1 MKMQDII
8 IKYRSLIV
16 ITAIVITLLSLL
28 LIPRLQVNSNVD
40 DYVPDTIKNKVYLKE
55 LDSIFGG
62 SEMILLMLHSE
73 DVVNAATLER
83 LESLATDLS
92 ELEGLDR
99 IISPFSA
106 QEISI
111 EDGFMSMTPFFEEI
125 PDNQADFESLKK
137 RIAGNSMTNRF
148 FSEDFSLVSLVLIKN
163 TKTPDKIIDD
173 IKGIVADHPGSEEV
187 LLGGLPFIRYSIE
200 GNILTDLIVLLPIA
214 MFLMVFM
221 LYFSFREWKGVFMP
235 FLIVLMSIILS
246 FGLMAFLGWKISLFS
261 ILMPIMIIAIANDY
275 GIHLIAH
282 YQELAN
288 GPVLLSMKQ
297 ICKQIYT
304 DLKKPIFITGITTIG
319 GILGLLSHTM
329 MPAAELGVLTA
340 IGIGFA
346 LILSLWFLPAMLSFF
361 KPKRREPGLEP
372 TKVPVLER
380 SLESMGNWVTLH
392 PKRIIAISIIVTV
405 IGVAGVFLLKVDTN
419 VESYFSA
426 KSEVGRSTKLI
437 NEKFGGSQFISVLFS
452 GDVLSTEV
460 MKRMEVYEKEIIKD
474 PAVGLV
480 SSPVS
485 LVKELSKG
493 FYEPEEEG
501 YNEIPE
507 SSDEIYQL
515 IEVFSMGGNEDDIS
529 QFLDY
534 NYENARILISLKD
547 GSNSAN
553 KRVLKIINTLTKDDP
568 NVQFAAGAGLT
579 EIELADMVVKGQ
591 LKSLIFALAVVF
603 IILSF
608 VFHSPR
614 AGLLSTL
621 PITIA
626 IVVLFGLMGIFGIAL
641 DIATALLS
649 SIMIGVGVDYT
660 IHFLWRFKTERSKGN
675 DHRKAVRITLRT
687 SGRGIIINALSV
699 IVGFMPLILSNFT
712 PLKYFGALIVISITT
727 CLISSLFLVPAIV
740 IITKPKFLE

>member
-1 MKMQDII
+1 MQDKI
-8 IKYRSLIV
+8 IKYRSFIV
-16 ITAIVITLLSLL
+16 ITATVITLLSLI

-73 DVVNAATLER
+73 DVVNEATLIR
-83 LESLATDLS
+83 LELLATELS

-111 EDGFMSMTPFFEEI
+111 DDGLMSMKPFFEEI
-125 PDNQADFESLKK
+125 PDNQDGFELLKQ
-137 RIAGNSMTNRF
+137 RITANSMTNRF
-148 FSEDFSLVSLVLIKN
+148 FSEDFTLVSLVLIKN
-163 TKTPDKIIDD
+163 TKTPDIIIDE
-173 IKGIVADHPGSEEV
+173 IKGIAANHPGPEEV

-200 GNILTDLIVLLPIA
+200 GNILNDLIVLLPIA

-282 YQELAN
+282 YQELARSDKA
-288 GPVLLSMKQ
+288 LSMKQ
-297 ICKQIYT
+297 ICKQIYN

-346 LILSLWFLPAMLSFF
+346 LLLSLWFLPAMLSFF
-361 KPKRREPGLEP
+361 RPKRRDTGTEQKKAPILDRW
-372 TKVPVLER
+372 LNN
-380 SLESMGNWVTLH
+380 MGNWVTLH
-392 PKRIIAISIIVTV
+392 PKKIITISVIASV
-405 IGVAGVFLLKVDTN
+405 IGVVGIFFLKVDTN

-437 NEKFGGSQFISVLFS
+437 NEKFGGSQFISILFS
-452 GDVLSTEV
+452 GDVLSPEV
-460 MKRMEVYEKEIIKD
+460 MKRMEGYEKELIKD

-493 FYEPEEEG
+493 FYEQEEEG
-501 YNEIPE
+501 YDEIPAT
-507 SSDEIYQL
+507 SDEIYQL
-515 IEVFSMGGNEDDIS
+515 IEIFSLGGNEDDIS

-553 KRVLKIINTLTKDDP
+553 KRVLEKINSLTKDDP

-579 EIELADMVVKGQ
+579 EIELADMVVWGQ
-591 LKSLIFALAVVF
+591 IKSLLFALAVVF

-660 IHFLWRFKTERSKGN
+660 IHFLWRFKTERSKGH
-675 DHRKAVRITLRT
+675 DHKKAVGITLKT

-712 PLKYFGALIVISITT
+712 PLKFFGALIVISITT

-740 IITKPKFLE
+740 ILTKPRFLE

>member
-1 MKMQDII
+1 MEDKI
-8 IKYRSLIV
+8 IKYRSFIV
-16 ITAIVITLLSLL
+16 IIAMVITLLSLL
-28 LIPRLQVNSNVD
+28 LIPKLQVNSNVD

-73 DVVNAATLER
+73 DVVNASTLKR
-83 LESLATDLS
+83 LEALATDLI
-92 ELEGLDR
+92 EIEGLDR

-111 EDGFMSMTPFFEEI
+111 DDGLMSMTPFFEEI
-125 PDNQADFESLKK
+125 PDNHADFVSLKK
-137 RIAGNSMTNRF
+137 RIAANSMTNRF
-148 FSEDFSLVSLVLIKN
+148 FSDDFSLVSLVLVKN
-163 TKTPDKIIDD
+163 TKTPDLIIDE
-173 IKGIVADHPGSEEV
+173 IKGIVDSHPGSEEV
-187 LLGGLPFIRYSIE
+187 ILGGLPFIRYSIE
-200 GNILTDLIVLLPIA
+200 GNILSDLIVLLPIA

-288 GPVLLSMKQ
+288 GPVILSMKQ
-297 ICKQIYT
+297 ICKQIYR

-346 LILSLWFLPAMLSFF
+346 LLLSLWFLPAMLSFF
-361 KPKRREPGLEP
+361 KPKRRDTETEQKKIPIVDRWLG
-372 TKVPVLER
+372 K
-380 SLESMGNWVTLH
+380 MGNLVTLH
-392 PKRIIAISIIVTV
+392 PKRILAISIIVTI

-419 VESYFSA
+419 VESYFSS

-452 GDVLSTEV
+452 GDVLSSEV
-460 MKRMEVYEKEIIKD
+460 MKRMEAYEKELIKD

-493 FYEPEEEG
+493 FYEPMEDG

-507 SSDEIYQL
+507 FSDEIYQL

-553 KRVLKIINTLTKDDP
+553 KRVLKKINSLTKDDP

-579 EIELADMVVKGQ
+579 EIELADMVVNGQ
-591 LKSLIFALAVVF
+591 LKS
-603 IILSF
+603 
-608 VFHSPR
+608 
-614 AGLLSTL
+614 
-621 PITIA
+621 
-626 IVVLFGLMGIFGIAL
+626 
-641 DIATALLS
+641 
-649 SIMIGVGVDYT
+649 
-660 IHFLWRFKTERSKGN
+660 
-675 DHRKAVRITLRT
+675 
-687 SGRGIIINALSV
+687 
-699 IVGFMPLILSNFT
+699 
-712 PLKYFGALIVISITT
+712 
-727 CLISSLFLVPAIV
+727 
-740 IITKPKFLE
+740 

>member
-1 MKMQDII
+1 MEDKI

-40 DYVPDTIKNKVYLKE
+40 DYVPDTIKNKVHLKE

-73 DVVNAATLER
+73 DVVKTETLNR
-83 LESLATDLS
+83 LESLAAELS

-106 QEISI
+106 QEITI
-111 EDGFMSMTPFFEEI
+111 EDGMMSMEPFFEEI
-125 PDNQADFESLKK
+125 PDNKADYEALKTK
-137 RIAGNSMTNRF
+137 ISANSMTNRF
-148 FSEDFSLVSLVLIKN
+148 FSDDFSLVSLVLIKN

-173 IKGIVADHPGSEEV
+173 IKGIVTNHPGAEEV

-200 GNILTDLIVLLPIA
+200 GNIIKDLVVLLPIA

-221 LYFSFREWKGVFMP
+221 LYFSFKEWKGVFMP

-282 YQELAN
+282 YQELAR
-288 GPVLLSMKQ
+288 GEEKLSMKQ
-297 ICKQIYT
+297 ICKQIYI

-346 LILSLWFLPAMLSFF
+346 LLLSLWLLPAMLSFF
-361 KPKRREPGLEP
+361 KPKRGSDRQE
-372 TKVPVLER
+372 TKKAPVLER
-380 SLESMGNWVTLH
+380 SLEKMGNWVTTN
-392 PKRIIAISIIVTV
+392 PKKILTISVFTAV
-405 IGVAGVFLLKVDTN
+405 IGVIGIFFLDVDTN

-426 KSEVGRSTKLI
+426 KSEAGRSTRLI

-452 GDVLSTEV
+452 GDVLSPEV
-460 MKRMEVYEKEIIKD
+460 MNRMAHYESEIIKD

-480 SSPVS
+480 SSPVA

-501 YNEIPE
+501 YNQIPDTSE
-507 SSDEIYQL
+507 EIYQF
-515 IEVFSMGGNEDDIS
+515 IEIFSMGGNEDDIS

-553 KRVLKIINTLTKDDP
+553 KRVLAKLNDLTGDDP
-568 NVQFAAGAGLT
+568 DLRYAAGAGLT

-608 VFHSPR
+608 VFRSPK

-626 IVVLFGLMGIFGIAL
+626 IVVLFGLMGIFGISL

-660 IHFLWRFKTERSKGN
+660 IHFLWRFKTERSKGF
-675 DHRKAVRITLRT
+675 DHRKAVQITLST

-740 IITKPKFLE
+740 ILTKPRFLE

>member
-1 MKMQDII
+1 MQDKI
-8 IKYRSLIV
+8 IKYRSFIV
-16 ITAIVITLLSLL
+16 ITAIVITLLSLV

-73 DVVNAATLER
+73 DVVNAETLKR
-83 LESLATDLS
+83 LESLATDLG

-111 EDGFMSMTPFFEEI
+111 DDGLMSMAPFFEDI
-125 PDNQADFESLKK
+125 PKNLAGFESLKQ

-163 TKTPDKIIDD
+163 TRTPDVIIDE
-173 IKGIVADHPGSEEV
+173 IRGIVANHPGSEEV

-200 GNILTDLIVLLPIA
+200 GNILSDLIVLLPIA

-235 FLIVLMSIILS
+235 FLIVLMSIVLS

-282 YQELAN
+282 YQELAR
-288 GPVLLSMKQ
+288 GEKKLSMKQ
-297 ICKQIYT
+297 ICKQIYI
-304 DLKKPIFITGITTIG
+304 DLKRPIFITGLTTIG

-346 LILSLWFLPAMLSFF
+346 LLLSLWFLPAMLSFF
-361 KPKRREPGLEP
+361 KPKRHETGLEP
-372 TKVPVLER
+372 KKVPVLER

-405 IGVAGVFLLKVDTN
+405 IGVAGVFSLKVDTN

-474 PAVGLV
+474 QAVGLV

-501 YNEIPE
+501 HNKIPE

-515 IEVFSMGGNEDDIS
+515 IEVFSMSGNEDDIS

-553 KRVLKIINTLTKDDP
+553 KRVLKKINTLIKDDP
-568 NVQFAAGAGLT
+568 NARYAAGAGLT

-591 LKSLIFALAVVF
+591 IKSLIFALAVVF

-608 VFHSPR
+608 VFHSPK

-626 IVVLFGLMGIFGIAL
+626 ILVLFGLMGIFGIAL

-675 DHRKAVRITLRT
+675 DHKEAVRITLNT

-740 IITKPKFLE
+740 IVTKPKFLE

>member
-1 MKMQDII
+1 MQDKI
-8 IKYRSLIV
+8 IKYRNVIV
-16 ITAIVITLLSLL
+16 IAATAITLLSLL
-28 LIPRLQVNSNVD
+28 LIPKLQVNANVD

-73 DVVNAATLER
+73 DVVNAETLNR
-83 LESLATDLS
+83 LESLATDLDT
-92 ELEGLDR
+92 LRGLDR
-99 IISPFSA
+99 VISPFSA

-111 EDGFMSMTPFFEEI
+111 EDGMMSMTPFFEEI
-125 PDNQADFESLKK
+125 PDNQAGFEALKK
-137 RIAGNSMTNRF
+137 RIGSNSMTNRF

-163 TKTPDKIIDD
+163 TRTPDIIIDE
-173 IKGIVADHPGSEEV
+173 IKEVIGTNPGKEET
-187 LLGGLPFIRYSIE
+187 LLGGLPFIRHSIS
-200 GNILTDLIVLLPIA
+200 GNIINDLVVLLPIA

-282 YQELAN
+282 YQDLAR
-288 GPVLLSMKQ
+288 GEDTLLMKE
-297 ICKQIYT
+297 ICRKIYI
-304 DLKKPIFITGITTIG
+304 DLKKPIVITGITTIG

-346 LILSLWFLPAMLSFF
+346 LLLSLWFLPAMLSFF
-361 KPKRREPGLEP
+361 KPMRNAPEAKKR
-372 TKVPVLER
+372 KVPVLER
-380 SLESMGNWVTLH
+380 LLVKMGNWVTGH
-392 PKRIIAISIIVTV
+392 PKKIIGSAIVATA
-405 IGVAGVFLLKVDTN
+405 IGVLGVFFLKVDTN

-437 NEKFGGSQFISVLFS
+437 NEKFGGSQFISLLFS
-452 GDVLSTEV
+452 GDVLSPEV
-460 MKRMEVYEKEIIKD
+460 LKRMELYEKEIIKD

-493 FYEPEEEG
+493 FYEPTEEG
-501 YNEIPE
+501 YNQIPE
-507 SSDEIYQL
+507 TSDEIYQL
-515 IEVFSMGGNEDDIS
+515 IEIFSLGGNEDDIS

-553 KRVLKIINTLTKDDP
+553 KRLLKNLNALTKDDP
-568 NVQFAAGAGLT
+568 NVQYAAGAGLT
-579 EIELADMVVKGQ
+579 EIELADIVVKGQ
-591 LKSLIFALAVVF
+591 IKSLIFAMAVVF

-608 VFHSPR
+608 VFRSPK
-614 AGLLSTL
+614 AGLLSGL

-626 IVVLFGLMGIFGIAL
+626 ILVLFGLMGIFGIAL

-660 IHFLWRFKTERSKGN
+660 IHFLWRFKTERSRGN
-675 DHRKAVRITLRT
+675 DHRKAVRITLNT

-699 IVGFMPLILSNFT
+699 IIGFMPLILSNFT

-740 IITKPKFLE
+740 IITKPRFLE

>member
-1 MKMQDII
+1 M
-8 IKYRSLIV
+8 
-16 ITAIVITLLSLL
+16 VITLLSLL
-28 LIPRLQVNSNVD
+28 LIPKLQVNSNVD

-73 DVVNAATLER
+73 DVVNASTLKR
-83 LESLATDLS
+83 LEALATDLI
-92 ELEGLDR
+92 EIEGLDR

-111 EDGFMSMTPFFEEI
+111 DDGLMSMTPFFEEI
-125 PDNQADFESLKK
+125 PDNQADFVSLKK
-137 RIAGNSMTNRF
+137 RIAANSMTNRF
-148 FSEDFSLVSLVLIKN
+148 FSDDFSLVSLVLVKN
-163 TKTPDKIIDD
+163 TKTPDLIIDE
-173 IKGIVADHPGSEEV
+173 IKGIVDSHPGSEEV

-200 GNILTDLIVLLPIA
+200 GNILSDLIVLLPIA

-288 GPVLLSMKQ
+288 GPVILSMKQ
-297 ICKQIYT
+297 ICKQIYR

-346 LILSLWFLPAMLSFF
+346 LLLSLWFLPAMLSFF
-361 KPKRREPGLEP
+361 KPKRRDTETEQKKIPFVDRWLG
-372 TKVPVLER
+372 K
-380 SLESMGNWVTLH
+380 MGNLVTLH
-392 PKRIIAISIIVTV
+392 PKRILAISIIITI

-419 VESYFSA
+419 VESYFSS

-452 GDVLSTEV
+452 GDVLSSEV
-460 MKRMEVYEKEIIKD
+460 MKRMEAYEKELIKD

-493 FYEPEEEG
+493 FYEPMEDG

-507 SSDEIYQL
+507 FSDEIYQL

-553 KRVLKIINTLTKDDP
+553 KRVLKKINSLTKDDP

-579 EIELADMVVKGQ
+579 EIELADMVVNGQ
-591 LKSLIFALAVVF
+591 LKSLLFALAVVF

-608 VFHSPR
+608 VFHSPK

-660 IHFLWRFKTERSKGN
+660 IHFLWRFKTERSKGH
-675 DHRKAVRITLRT
+675 DHKKAVRITLNT

-712 PLKYFGALIVISITT
+712 PLKFFGALIVISITT

>member
-1 MKMQDII
+1 MQDKI
-8 IKYRSLIV
+8 IKYRSIIV
-16 ITAIVITLLSLL
+16 IAATVITLLSLL
-28 LIPRLQVNSNVD
+28 LIPRLQINANVD
-40 DYVPDTIKNKVYLKE
+40 DYVPDTIKNKIYLKE

-62 SEMILLMLHSE
+62 SEMILLMLNSE
-73 DVVNAATLER
+73 DVVNVATLKR
-83 LESLATDLS
+83 LESLAADLS
-92 ELEGLDR
+92 TLEGLDR
-99 IISPFSA
+99 VISPFNA

-111 EDGFMSMTPFFEEI
+111 EDGMMSMTPFFEET
-125 PDNQADFESLKK
+125 PDNQAGFEALKK
-137 RIAGNSMTNRF
+137 RITSNSMTNRF

-163 TKTPDKIIDD
+163 TETPDIIIDE
-173 IKGIVADHPGSEEV
+173 IKEVIAANPGKEET
-187 LLGGLPFIRYSIE
+187 LLGGMPFIRHSIS
-200 GNILTDLIVLLPIA
+200 GNILNDLIVLLPIA
-214 MFLMVFM
+214 LFLMVFM

-246 FGLMAFLGWKISLFS
+246 FGLMAFFGWKISLFS

-282 YQELAN
+282 YQELAEAEE
-288 GPVLLSMKQ
+288 PLSMKE

-304 DLKKPIFITGITTIG
+304 DLKKPILITGVTTIG

-346 LILSLWFLPAMLSFF
+346 LVLSLWFLPAMLSFF
-361 KPKRREPGLEP
+361 KLKDKGSVKSKKKNTVLDQGL
-372 TKVPVLER
+372 VR
-380 SLESMGNWVTLH
+380 MGNWVTGH
-392 PKRIIAISIIVTV
+392 PKTIIASAIVVTV
-405 IGVAGVFLLKVDTN
+405 IGVVGVFFLKVDTN

-437 NEKFGGSQFISVLFS
+437 NEKFGGSQFISLLFS
-452 GDVLSTEV
+452 GDVLAPEV
-460 MKRMEVYEKEIIKD
+460 MKRMEFYEKEIMKD

-493 FYEPEEEG
+493 FYEPKEEG
-501 YNEIPE
+501 YNEIPVTSE
-507 SSDEIYQL
+507 EIYQL
-515 IEVFSMGGNEDDIS
+515 IEMFSLGGNEDDIS

-553 KRVLKIINTLTKDDP
+553 KRVLKNLNALTKDDP
-568 NVQFAAGAGLT
+568 NVRYAAGAGLT
-579 EIELADMVVKGQ
+579 EIELADIVVKGQ
-591 LKSLIFALAVVF
+591 IKSLIFALAVVF

-608 VFHSPR
+608 VLRSPK
-614 AGLLSTL
+614 AGLLSGL

-660 IHFLWRFKTERSKGN
+660 IHFLWRFKTERSRGHN
-675 DHRKAVRITLRT
+675 HRKAVRITLST
-687 SGRGIIINALSV
+687 TGRGIIINALSV

-740 IITKPKFLE
+740 ILTRPRFLE

>member
-1 MKMQDII
+1 MEDKI
-8 IKYRSLIV
+8 IKYRSFIV
-16 ITAIVITLLSLL
+16 IIAMVITLLSLL
-28 LIPRLQVNSNVD
+28 LIPKLQVNSNVD

-73 DVVNAATLER
+73 DVVNTSTLKR
-83 LESLATDLS
+83 LEALATDLI
-92 ELEGLDR
+92 EIEGLDR

-111 EDGFMSMTPFFEEI
+111 DDGLMSMTPFFEEI
-125 PDNQADFESLKK
+125 PDNHADFVSLKK
-137 RIAGNSMTNRF
+137 RIAANSMTNRF
-148 FSEDFSLVSLVLIKN
+148 FSDDFSLVSLVLVKN
-163 TKTPDKIIDD
+163 TKTPDLIIDE
-173 IKGIVADHPGSEEV
+173 IKGIVDSHPGSEEV

-200 GNILTDLIVLLPIA
+200 GNILSDLIVLLPIA
-214 MFLMVFM
+214 MFFMVFM

-288 GPVLLSMKQ
+288 GPVILSMKQ
-297 ICKQIYT
+297 ICKQIYR

-346 LILSLWFLPAMLSFF
+346 LLLSLWFLPAMLSFF
-361 KPKRREPGLEP
+361 KPKRRDTETEQKKIPIVDRWLG
-372 TKVPVLER
+372 K
-380 SLESMGNWVTLH
+380 MGNLVTLH
-392 PKRIIAISIIVTV
+392 PKRILAISIIVTI

-419 VESYFSA
+419 VESYFSS

-452 GDVLSTEV
+452 GDVLSSEV
-460 MKRMEVYEKEIIKD
+460 MKRMEAYEKELIKD

-493 FYEPEEEG
+493 FYEPMEDG

-507 SSDEIYQL
+507 FSDEIYQL

-553 KRVLKIINTLTKDDP
+553 KRVLKKINSLTKDDP

-579 EIELADMVVKGQ
+579 EIELADMVVNGQ
-591 LKSLIFALAVVF
+591 LKSLLFALAVVF

-608 VFHSPR
+608 VFHSPK

-660 IHFLWRFKTERSKGN
+660 IHFLWRFKTERSKGH
-675 DHRKAVRITLRT
+675 DHKKAVRITLNT

-712 PLKYFGALIVISITT
+712 PLKFFGALIVISITT

>member
-1 MKMQDII
+1 MQDKI

-16 ITAIVITLLSLL
+16 ITAMVITLLSLL

-73 DVVNAATLER
+73 DVVNAATLKR
-83 LESLATDLS
+83 LESLAVDIN
-92 ELEGLDR
+92 EIEGLDR

-111 EDGFMSMTPFFEEI
+111 DDGLMSMAPFFEEI
-125 PDNQADFESLKK
+125 PDNQSDFESLKK

-163 TKTPDKIIDD
+163 TRTPDLIIDE
-173 IKGIVADHPGSEEV
+173 IKGVVANHPGSEEV

-200 GNILTDLIVLLPIA
+200 GNILSDLIVLLPVA

-275 GIHLIAH
+275 GIHLISH

-297 ICKQIYT
+297 ICKQIYI

-319 GILGLLSHTM
+319 GILGLLNHTM

-346 LILSLWFLPAMLSFF
+346 LLLSLWFLPAMLSFF
-361 KPKRREPGLEP
+361 KLKD
-372 TKVPVLER
+372 K
-380 SLESMGNWVTLH
+380 SLKKKEKKAPFLDRWLVGMGNWITLQ

-419 VESYFSA
+419 VESYFSS

-452 GDVLSTEV
+452 GDVLSSEV
-460 MKRMEVYEKEIIKD
+460 MKRMEVYEKELIKD

-493 FYEPEEEG
+493 FYEPTEDG

-515 IEVFSMGGNEDDIS
+515 IEVFSLGGNEDDIS

-553 KRVLKIINTLTKDDP
+553 KRVLKKINSLTKDDP

-614 AGLLSTL
+614 AGFLSTL

-660 IHFLWRFKTERSKGN
+660 IHFLWRFKTERSKGH
-675 DHRKAVRITLRT
+675 DHKEAVRITLNT

>member
-1 MKMQDII
+1 MQDKI
-8 IKYRSLIV
+8 IKYRSFIV
-16 ITAIVITLLSLL
+16 IASVVITLLSLL
-28 LIPRLQVNSNVD
+28 LIPRLQVNANVD

-62 SEMILLMLHSE
+62 SEMILIMLYAE
-73 DVVNAATLER
+73 DVVNTTTLGR
-83 LESLATDLS
+83 LESLASDLNG
-92 ELEGLDR
+92 LEGIDR
-99 IISPFSA
+99 VISPFSA

-111 EDGFMSMTPFFEEI
+111 DDGLMTMAPFFEVM
-125 PDNQADFESLKK
+125 PQNKAGFESLKK
-137 RIAGNSMTNRF
+137 RIAANSMTNRF

-163 TKTPDKIIDD
+163 TKTPDVIIDD
-173 IKGIVADHPGSEEV
+173 IKEIVSNHPGSEEV
-187 LLGGLPFIRYSIE
+187 LLGGLPFIRYSIA
-200 GNILTDLIVLLPIA
+200 GNILSDLIVLLPIA

-235 FLIVLMSIILS
+235 FIIVLMSIILS

-282 YQELAN
+282 YQELARTKE
-288 GPVLLSMKQ
+288 LLSMKE
-297 ICKQIYT
+297 ICKQIYI

-329 MPAAELGVLTA
+329 VPAAELGVLTA

-346 LILSLWFLPAMLSFF
+346 LVLSLWFLPAMLSFF
-361 KPKRREPGLEP
+361 KLKDKNFKK
-372 TKVPVLER
+372 TAKKAAVLDR
-380 SLESMGNWVTLH
+380 WLGKMGNWVTLH
-392 PKRIIAISIIVTV
+392 PKRIITISLLITA
-405 IGVAGVFLLKVDTN
+405 IGVAGVFFLKVDTN
-419 VESYFSA
+419 VESYFSS
-426 KSEVGRSTKLI
+426 KSEVGRSTKMI

-460 MKRMEVYEKEIIKD
+460 MKRMETYEKEILKD

-493 FYEPEEEG
+493 FYTPGEEG
-501 YNEIPE
+501 YNEIPAT
-507 SSDEIYQL
+507 SDEIYQL
-515 IEVFSMGGNEDDIS
+515 IEVFSLGGNEDDLS

-553 KRVLKIINTLTKDDP
+553 KRVLQKLNALTRDDP
-568 NVQFAAGAGLT
+568 NVQFSAGAGLT
-579 EIELADMVVKGQ
+579 EIELADMVVRGQ
-591 LKSLIFALAVVF
+591 IMSLIFAMAVVF

-608 VFHSPR
+608 VFRSPK
-614 AGLLSTL
+614 AGLLSGL
-621 PITIA
+621 PLTIA
-626 IVVLFGLMGIFGIAL
+626 IVVLFGLMGIFGIAV

-660 IHFLWRFKTERSKGN
+660 IHFLWRFKRERTKGH
-675 DHRKAVRITLRT
+675 DHKEAVRITLKT

-712 PLKYFGALIVISITT
+712 PLKFFGALIVISITT

-740 IITKPKFLE
+740 ILTKPRFLE